1 MQGFP
6 VVKNLPAN
14 EGDARDSGSVPESGK
29 SPGGEHGN
37 PLQYSCLGN
46 LMDRGAWLVTV
57 HGITEES
64 DKTEHA
70 HTHTHTHTHRSKLG

>member
-14 EGDARDSGSVPESGK
+14 EGDARDSGSVPESGRY
-29 SPGGEHGN
+29 SRGGNGN